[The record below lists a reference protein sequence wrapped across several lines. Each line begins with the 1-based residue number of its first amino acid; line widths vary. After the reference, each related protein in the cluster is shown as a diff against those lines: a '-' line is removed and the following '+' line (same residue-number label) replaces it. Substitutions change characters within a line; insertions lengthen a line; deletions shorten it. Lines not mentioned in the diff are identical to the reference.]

1 MEDACTKLDVM
12 LAEANH
18 GKGGVGGSTFI
29 QYSIVLQQRSSLKEQ
44 LDSQMVHATLLEQ
57 LTTYLALS
65 LMDAETNE
73 PLHAMRNEA
82 AVARSRAQEMVIIY

>member
-1 MEDACTKLDVM
+1 
-12 LAEANH
+12 
-18 GKGGVGGSTFI
+18 
-29 QYSIVLQQRSSLKEQ
+29 
-44 LDSQMVHATLLEQ
+44 MVHATLLEQ

-73 PLHAMRNEA
+73 PLRAMRNEA